1 MDNNKVLSLDEK
13 ISKARDL
20 LERAALES
28 PAAMLMVETV
38 LASKAEDKIDEV
50 LVILEKRVKELRD
63 AYAGFKGEIAEIV
76 KQTLPPKA

>member
-13 ISKARDL
+13 ITKARDL
-20 LERAALES
+20 LERASLDS

-38 LASKAEDKIDEV
+38 IASRTEDKIDEV
-50 LVILEKRVKELRD
+50 IVILEKRVKELHD
-63 AYAGFKGEIAEIV
+63 AYAAFKGEMTEIV